1 MPKQRDTEHSFHKST
16 QDVKET
22 VSFSYSLNYI
32 TDRYELINF
41 LDIVNTDTCNIIGV
55 RHQNELTRETSR
67 GYTDPVRY
75 IPISVPTSRGTIREV
90 WVILSRDDRMS
101 VMVL

>member
-1 MPKQRDTEHSFHKST
+1 MKRVEAERYST
-16 QDVKET
+16 LISQINTRRKRN
-22 VSFSYSLNYI
+22 SFSYSLNYI

-41 LDIVNTDTCNIIGV
+41 LCIVNTDTCNIIGE

-67 GYTDPVRY
+67 R

-90 WVILSRDDRMS
+90 WVILNRG
-101 VMVL
+101 